1 MDKAALLRHLE
12 EVRKRALRSEGL
24 IEAQRR
30 VVASLAA
37 IGGNTLEAQN
47 TLDAME
53 QAQKLQLAEID
64 RLLNAWTKRASV

>member
-64 RLLNAWTKRASV
+64 RLLNALDEAR